1 MVEEEMR
8 RVLRTLQYEMHKWS
22 QRAEQV
28 LSQPLREDEAA
39 GRRAYSMSQADA
51 LSRLKSSFEFLW
63 LRSEPSRGK
72 ERGAM
77 DDAALEATTTLF
89 DTDLS
94 QAATISEAGDVPT
107 FST

>member
-8 RVLRTLQYEMHKWS
+8 RVLRTLDYEMRRWT
-22 QRAEQV
+22 QRAERV
-28 LSQPLREDEAA
+28 LSLPLREDEAG
-39 GRRAYSMSQADA
+39 GRRAYGMSQVDA

-77 DDAALEATTTLF
+77 DAEALEATTALLSA
-89 DTDLS
+89 DIS
-94 QAATISEAGDVPT
+94 QAATIYEAGEV
-107 FST
+107 